1 MPLAAPIDNRQSPID
16 NHLMPQSAFDS
27 IRERFAVL
35 YGTPPSVV
43 ARAPGRVNLIGE
55 HTDYSELPVL
65 PIAIERALY
74 VAAAPATDGQI
85 EARSAAFEPP
95 AQFARSEGH
104 PSGAPWHR
112 YLAGAVAELADLAP
126 GQGAKLLIEGDLP
139 ASGGLSSSSAL
150 SVGLL
155 AALSAAWGAPLD
167 REGLVRRAIVAE
179 RYVGVESGGM
189 DQAVIT
195 FAEPGHALRIDF
207 RPPGRRQVSLPE
219 VLSFVVASSGEEAPK
234 GGAARDAYNERVVG
248 ARIAAVM
255 IADEVG
261 VDLDQPVTLG
271 QVSGVDVVDILV
283 DGLPEKIS
291 AREVAHGAQVDI
303 AHIVQLT
310 AETWDAQVKVP
321 VKRVARHVLAEALRV
336 QEAEEALRDGDLRG
350 FGKLLDASHNSL
362 REDFRCSTPALD
374 KVCAAMRKAGA
385 LGSRLTGAGF
395 GGFALAACTP
405 ENVQNVIDAAIAT
418 TGGPGFEVHA
428 SGGLE
433 IR

>member
-1 MPLAAPIDNRQSPID
+1 MPEPS
-16 NHLMPQSAFDS
+16 FDF
-27 IRERFAVL
+27 IRERFAAA
-35 YGTPPSVV
+35 YGEPPVV
-43 ARAPGRVNLIGE
+43 IARAPGRVNLIGE

-65 PIAIERALY
+65 PIAIERSLFI
-74 VAAAPATDGQI
+74 AASSSPGGEI
-85 EARSAAFEPP
+85 EALSTAFEPP
-95 AQFARSEGH
+95 ARFARSESH

-112 YLAGAVAELADLAP
+112 YLAGAIAELAEP
-126 GQGAKLLIEGDLP
+126 NPSQGAKLLIDGDLP

-155 AALSAAWGAPLD
+155 AALSAAWGGPLD
-167 REGLVRRAIVAE
+167 REELVRLAIVAE
-179 RYVGVESGGM
+179 RHVGVESGGM
-189 DQAVIT
+189 DQAIIT

-207 RPPGRRQVSLPE
+207 RPAGRRQVLLPE
-219 VLSFVVASSGEEAPK
+219 GLAFVVASSGEDAPK
-234 GGAARDAYNERVVG
+234 GGAARDSYNERVVG

-271 QVSGVDVVDILV
+271 QVSDIDVVDILV

-291 AREVAHGAQVDI
+291 AREVAHGAHVDI

-321 VKRVARHVLAEALRV
+321 VKRVARHILAEAQRV
-336 QEAEEALRDGDLRG
+336 QEAEEALRDGDLRA
-350 FGKLLDASHNSL
+350 FGKILDASHNSL
-362 REDFRCSTPALD
+362 REDLRCSTPALD
-374 KVCAAMRKAGA
+374 KLCAAMRKAGA

-395 GGFALAACTP
+395 GGFALAVCTP
-405 ENVQNVIDAAIAT
+405 ENVQKVIEAAVAA
-418 TGGPGFEVHA
+418 TGGPAFEVHA